1 MSETLGQIRRGLGAR
16 GRPAPAGAP
25 EPPGSTAADRPLAR
39 LIGLLNR
46 PLTSYYL
53 IIGCTVLL
61 LAIGLPLVLSTSLD
75 SALDQGQSPFAAF
88 QKQLLGA
95 LAGLFVMWLAARA
108 SPRLFRAAAYPMIG
122 LAVVGLLLVPVIG
135 VASQG
140 ATRAISVAG
149 LTIQP
154 SEFAKLAFALWGADL
169 LARKEKL
176 RQLTDSRALL
186 IPLMPGAAI
195 LALLVLVGHD
205 IGSTSVLLAIFLS
218 LLWVV
223 GCPRGTFFGVLGLM
237 VFALIVV
244 ILTSHYAR
252 QRLNGWMCPAT
263 ATTPACWQPTQG
275 RDALGSGGLFGVGL
289 GASRSAWGWVPE
301 SSTDFIF
308 AILGEE
314 LGLVGTLSVILLYG
328 GIAYAGIRIAR
339 RMTDTFMR
347 LATAAVTIWIVAQAL
362 INIGAVLGLLPI
374 TGIPLPLVSEGLSSL
389 LVTMAGLGMLLS
401 FARHEPGA
409 EQALAAAG
417 PSVPRRILSW
427 LGLGVRRT

>member
-1 MSETLGQIRRGLGAR
+1 MSEILDRLGRGASAEREPGDAAE
-16 GRPAPAGAP
+16 RPV
-25 EPPGSTAADRPLAR
+25 AR

-61 LAIGLPLVLSTSLD
+61 LAIGLPLVLSTSLAQ
-75 SALDQGQSPFAAF
+75 ALDAGQSPFAAF

-95 LAGLFVMWLAARA
+95 LAGLLVMWMAARA
-108 SPRLFRAAAYPMIG
+108 SPRLVRAAAYPLIG
-122 LAVVGLLLVPVIG
+122 LAVLGLLLVPVIG
-135 VASQG
+135 VASGG
-140 ATRAISVAG
+140 ATRAILVAG
-149 LTIQP
+149 FTIQP
-154 SEFAKLAFALWGADL
+154 SEFAKLAFAVWGADL

-176 RQLTDSRALL
+176 RQLTDSRQLL

-205 IGSTSVLLAIFLS
+205 IGSTCVLLAIFLG

-223 GCPRGTFFGVLGLM
+223 GCPRRSFFGVLGLM
-237 VFALIVV
+237 LFALVIV
-244 ILTSHYAR
+244 ILTSSYAR
-252 QRLNGWMCPAT
+252 MRLQGFLSPTT
-263 ATTPACWQPTQG
+263 AGSVNSVHWQSTEG
-275 RDALGSGGLFGVGL
+275 RYALGSGGPFGVGL

-314 LGLVGTLSVILLYG
+314 LGLVGTLSVVLLYG

-347 LATAAVTIWIVAQAL
+347 LAAAAVTVWIVSQAL

-401 FARHEPGA
+401 FAKHEPGA
-409 EQALAAAG
+409 GQALTAAG
-417 PSVPRRILSW
+417 PGVPRRILSW
-427 LGLGVRRT
+427 LGLGVHRP

>member
-1 MSETLGQIRRGLGAR
+1 MSETLERTVRRSA
-16 GRPAPAGAP
+16 GRPEPGA
-25 EPPGSTAADRPLAR
+25 SADRPLAR

-53 IIGCTVLL
+53 IIGCTVML
-61 LAIGLPLVLSTSLD
+61 LAVGLPLVLSTSLAA
-75 SALDQGQSPFAAF
+75 ALDAGQSPFAAF

-95 LAGLFVMWLAARA
+95 LVGLLVMWLAARA
-108 SPRLFRAAAYPMIG
+108 SPRVFRRAAYPMIG
-122 LAVVGLLLVPVIG
+122 LAVLGLLLVPVIG
-135 VASQG
+135 VSVGG
-140 ATRAISVAG
+140 ATRAIQVAG
-149 LTIQP
+149 FTVQP

-176 RQLTDSRALL
+176 RQLTDARALL
-186 IPLMPGAAI
+186 IPLLPGVAI
-195 LALLVLVGHD
+195 LALLVLRGHD
-205 IGSTSVLLAIFLS
+205 IGSTCVLLAIFLG

-223 GCPRGTFFGVLGLM
+223 GCPRKTYFGVLGLM
-237 VFALIVV
+237 VFALIIV
-244 ILTSHYAR
+244 ILTSGYAKS
-252 QRLNGWMCPAT
+252 RLQGFLSSPTT
-263 ATTPACWQPTQG
+263 ASVNSTAWQSIQG

-314 LGLVGTLSVILLYG
+314 LGLVGTLSVVLLYG

-347 LATAAVTIWIVAQAL
+347 LAAAAVTVWIVTQAL
-362 INIGAVLGLLPI
+362 INIGAVLGLVPI

-427 LGLGVRRT
+427 LGLGVSRR

>member
-1 MSETLGQIRRGLGAR
+1 MSETLGRIGRGAGPGAEQ
-16 GRPAPAGAP
+16 
-25 EPPGSTAADRPLAR
+25 EPGPAADRPVAR
-39 LIGLLNR
+39 LAGLLNR

-61 LAIGLPLVLSTSLD
+61 LAIGLPLVLSSSLAQ
-75 SALDQGQSPFAAF
+75 ALDLHQSPFAAF

-95 LAGLFVMWLAARA
+95 LGGLGVMWLAARA
-108 SPRLFRAAAYPMIG
+108 SPRLFRGAAYPMIG
-122 LAVVGLLLVPVIG
+122 LAVLGLLLVRVIG
-135 VASQG
+135 VTIAG
-140 ATRAISVAG
+140 GTREIVLAG

-154 SEFAKLAFALWGADL
+154 SEFAKLAFAVWGADL

-176 RQLTDSRALL
+176 RQLTDSRQLL
-186 IPLMPGAAI
+186 IPLMPGVAI
-195 LALLVLVGHD
+195 LALLVLAGHD

-223 GCPRGTFFGVLGLM
+223 GCPRKTFFGVLGLM
-237 VFALIVV
+237 AFALIIVV
-244 ILTSHYAR
+244 LTSYYAR
-252 QRLNGWMCPAT
+252 QRLAGYLCAT
-263 ATTPACWQPTQG
+263 DPSSPNPLCWQSTQG
-275 RDALGSGGLFGVGL
+275 RYALGSGGVFGVGL
-289 GASRSAWGWVPE
+289 GASRSVWGWVPE

-314 LGLVGTLSVILLYG
+314 LGLVGTLSVVLLYG

-347 LATAAVTIWIVAQAL
+347 LAAAAVTGWIVIQAL

-417 PSVPRRILSW
+417 PGVPRRILSW
-427 LGLGVRRT
+427 LGLGVRRP

>member
-25 EPPGSTAADRPLAR
+25 EPPAADRPLAR

-75 SALDQGQSPFAAF
+75 QALDQHQSPFAAF

-108 SPRLFRAAAYPMIG
+108 SPRLFRAAAYPAIG
-122 LAVVGLLLVPVIG
+122 VAVLGLLLVPAIG
-135 VASQG
+135 TSVGG

-195 LALLVLVGHD
+195 LALLVLIGHD
-205 IGSTSVLLAIFLS
+205 IGSTIVLLAIFLG

-223 GCPRGTFFGVLGLM
+223 GCPRRSFFGVLGLM
-237 VFALIVV
+237 LFALIVV
-244 ILTSHYAR
+244 ILTSSYAR
-252 QRLNGWMCPAT
+252 TRLQGFLSPQTAGSVTGPHWQAT
-263 ATTPACWQPTQG
+263 EG
-275 RDALGSGGLFGVGL
+275 RYALGSGGPFGVGL

-427 LGLGVRRT
+427 LGLGVHRP

>member
-1 MSETLGQIRRGLGAR
+1 MSEILDRLGRGASAEREPGAAAE
-16 GRPAPAGAP
+16 RPV
-25 EPPGSTAADRPLAR
+25 AR

-61 LAIGLPLVLSTSLD
+61 LAIGLPLVLSSSLAA
-75 SALDQGQSPFAAF
+75 ALDAGQSPFAAF

-95 LAGLFVMWLAARA
+95 LAGLGVMWLAARA
-108 SPRLFRAAAYPMIG
+108 SPRLFRGAAYPMIG
-122 LAVVGLLLVPVIG
+122 LAVLGLLLVRVVG
-135 VASQG
+135 VTIAG
-140 ATRAISVAG
+140 GTREIVVAG

-176 RQLTDSRALL
+176 RQLTDSRQLL
-186 IPLMPGAAI
+186 IPLMPGVAI
-195 LALLVLVGHD
+195 LALLVLAGHD

-223 GCPRGTFFGVLGLM
+223 GCPRKTFFGVLGLM
-237 VFALIVV
+237 AFALVIV
-244 ILTSHYAR
+244 ILTSSYAR
-252 QRLNGWMCPAT
+252 MRLQGFLSPTT
-263 ATTPACWQPTQG
+263 AGSANVGQWQSTEG
-275 RDALGSGGLFGVGL
+275 RYALGSGGPFGVGL
-289 GASRSAWGWVPE
+289 GASRSVWGWVPE

-314 LGLVGTLSVILLYG
+314 LGLVGTLSVVLLYG

-347 LATAAVTIWIVAQAL
+347 LAAAAVTGWIVAQAL

-409 EQALAAAG
+409 EQALTAAG
-417 PSVPRRILSW
+417 PGVPRRILSW
-427 LGLGVRRT
+427 LGLGVHRP